1 MRKRAYVLIVSD
13 AEVYNGQVKGCV
25 SMNNWKRNVWILF
38 ICQFLVLGAMTMIM
52 PFLPLYLQELGV
64 EGEKQISI
72 WSGIIF
78 GANFLTA
85 FLFSPFWGRVADRHG
100 RKLMVLRSGF
110 GMAVVIILTGFATGP
125 FELLGLRLLNGVV
138 SGFIPASIALVATN
152 TPKQHVGYALGTL
165 NSGAVAGA
173 ICGPLFGGLMAEAF
187 GFRMIF
193 NITGLCILLAA
204 VVVLFLVKE
213 ETKPG
218 SEAKVERSNA
228 IKDFKRVT
236 KHSPMMS
243 LFIVGFLVQFALLGM
258 NPLIPLFV
266 QKLTSGENV
275 ALFAGIATSVMG
287 IANMVASP
295 KLGKMGD
302 VKGSQHVLYYS
313 LIGAAIFS
321 IPQAFVQE
329 LWQLIALRFLLGLCI
344 GGLLPSVN
352 SLVKGLSPVGME
364 SRTYSFSNSAI
375 YLGNLLGPIT
385 GGWIVAGFGTRG
397 LFLFAGFILLV
408 SVVYVKR
415 RVLPILNRKHHIYQ
429 TKEIPS

>member
-1 MRKRAYVLIVSD
+1 MPK
-13 AEVYNGQVKGCV
+13 
-25 SMNNWKRNVWILF
+25 WKRNVWILF
-38 ICQFLVLGAMTMIM
+38 VSQFLVLGAMTMIM

-64 EGEKQISI
+64 EGENQISL

-85 FLFSPFWGRVADRHG
+85 FLFSPFWGRLADRHG

-125 FELLGLRLLNGVV
+125 WSLLGLRLLNGIV

-152 TPKQHVGYALGTL
+152 TPKKHVGYALGTL

-193 NITGLCILLAA
+193 NLTGVCILLAA
-204 VVVLFLVKE
+204 LVVLFLVKE
-213 ETKPG
+213 ETKP
-218 SEAKVERSNA
+218 EPTAKKEKSNA

-236 KHSPMMS
+236 VHSPMLS
-243 LFIVGFLVQFALLGM
+243 LMLVGFLVQFALLGM

-266 QKLTSGENV
+266 QQLTSGGNV
-275 ALFAGIATSVMG
+275 ALFAGIAASVMG
-287 IANMVASP
+287 VANMLASP
-295 KLGKMGD
+295 KLGKLGD
-302 VKGSQHVLYYS
+302 RKGSHHVLYYS

-321 IPQAFVQE
+321 IPQAFVQD
-329 LWQLIALRFLLGLCI
+329 LWQLIALRFMLGLCI

-352 SLVKGLSPVGME
+352 SLVKTLSPEGME
-364 SRTYSFSNSAI
+364 SRTYSFSNSAV
-375 YLGNLLGPIT
+375 YLGNLLGPVT
-385 GGWIVAGFGTRG
+385 GGAIVAMVGTRG
-397 LFLFAGFILLV
+397 LFLFAGIILLINV
-408 SVVYVKR
+408 TYVKHK
-415 RVLPILNRKHHIYQ
+415 VLPILDRRQKRYES
-429 TKEIPS
+429 KEITSS

>member
-1 MRKRAYVLIVSD
+1 MPK
-13 AEVYNGQVKGCV
+13 
-25 SMNNWKRNVWILF
+25 WKRNVWILF
-38 ICQFLVLGAMTMIM
+38 VSQFLVLGAMTMIM

-64 EGEKQISI
+64 EGENQISL

-85 FLFSPFWGRVADRHG
+85 FLFSPFWGRLADRHG

-125 FELLGLRLLNGVV
+125 WSLLGLRLLNGIV

-152 TPKQHVGYALGTL
+152 TPKKHVGYALGTL

-193 NITGLCILLAA
+193 NLTGVCILLAA
-204 VVVLFLVKE
+204 LVVLFLVKE
-213 ETKPG
+213 ETKP
-218 SEAKVERSNA
+218 EPTAKKEKSNA

-236 KHSPMMS
+236 VHSPMVS
-243 LFIVGFLVQFALLGM
+243 LMLVGFLVQFALLGM

-266 QKLTSGENV
+266 QQLTSGGNV
-275 ALFAGIATSVMG
+275 ALFAGIAASVMG
-287 IANMVASP
+287 VANMMASP
-295 KLGKMGD
+295 KLGKLGD
-302 VKGSQHVLYYS
+302 RKGSQHVLYYS

-321 IPQAFVQE
+321 IPQAFVQD
-329 LWQLIALRFLLGLCI
+329 LWQLIALRFMLGLCI

-352 SLVKGLSPVGME
+352 SLVKTLSPEGME
-364 SRTYSFSNSAI
+364 SRTYSFSNSAV
-375 YLGNLLGPIT
+375 YLGNLLGPVT
-385 GGWIVAGFGTRG
+385 GGVIVAMVGTRG
-397 LFLFAGFILLV
+397 LFLFAGIILLINV
-408 SVVYVKR
+408 AYVKHK
-415 RVLPILNRKHHIYQ
+415 VLPILNRRQKRYEA
-429 TKEIPS
+429 KEITSS

>member
-1 MRKRAYVLIVSD
+1 MPK
-13 AEVYNGQVKGCV
+13 
-25 SMNNWKRNVWILF
+25 WKRNVWILF
-38 ICQFLVLGAMTMIM
+38 VSQFLVLGAMTMIM

-64 EGEKQISI
+64 EGESQISL

-85 FLFSPFWGRVADRHG
+85 FLFSPFWGRLADRHG

-125 FELLGLRLLNGVV
+125 WSLLGLRLLNGIV

-152 TPKQHVGYALGTL
+152 TPKKHVGYALGTL

-193 NITGLCILLAA
+193 NLTGVCILLAA
-204 VVVLFLVKE
+204 LVVLFLVKE
-213 ETKPG
+213 ETKP
-218 SEAKVERSNA
+218 EPTAKKEKSNA

-236 KHSPMMS
+236 VHSPMLS
-243 LFIVGFLVQFALLGM
+243 LMLVGFLVQFALLGM

-266 QKLTSGENV
+266 QQLTTGGNV
-275 ALFAGIATSVMG
+275 ALFAGIAASVMG
-287 IANMVASP
+287 VANMMASP
-295 KLGKMGD
+295 KLGKLGD
-302 VKGSQHVLYYS
+302 RKGSQHVLYYS

-321 IPQAFVQE
+321 IPQAFVQD
-329 LWQLIALRFLLGLCI
+329 LWQLIALRFMLGLCI

-352 SLVKGLSPVGME
+352 SLVKTLSPEGME
-364 SRTYSFSNSAI
+364 SRTYSFSNSAV
-375 YLGNLLGPIT
+375 YLGNLLGPVT
-385 GGWIVAGFGTRG
+385 GGAIVAMVGTRG
-397 LFLFAGFILLV
+397 LFLFAGIILLINV
-408 SVVYVKR
+408 AYVKR
-415 RVLPILNRKHHIYQ
+415 KVLPILDRKQKRYKAKQ
-429 TKEIPS
+429 IPSS